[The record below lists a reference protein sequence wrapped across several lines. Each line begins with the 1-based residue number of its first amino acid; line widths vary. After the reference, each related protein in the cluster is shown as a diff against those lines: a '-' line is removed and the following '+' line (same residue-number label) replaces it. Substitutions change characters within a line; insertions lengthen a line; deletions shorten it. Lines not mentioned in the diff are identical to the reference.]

1 MVSFWKTRL
10 PHTLD
15 RVALT
20 AMLGLLLTIGII
32 LLSGEHSSPKVRS
45 LSWVGKTI
53 SAQDSAFTVVFSR
66 PMDPDSIA
74 QNLKI
79 TPDLPGKMSW
89 SGRRMAYTLTRPAEY
104 GQTYK
109 IEILSGK
116 ERLNP
121 KAQNLQPFKAEIP
134 TRERVFAYVGTEG
147 DELGRLV
154 LFNLSKN
161 EKQILTPSSL
171 EVMDFRPYT
180 RRDRILF
187 SAIERTGQPQGIAEQ
202 QLYTTTTGLR
212 PGERSGQIDKVLDN
226 TTYQNLKFD
235 LSVDGQSIVVQRV
248 NRKDTNDF
256 GPWLLQPGEAPQ
268 SLKTQQPGG
277 DFVITPDGSSMAIA
291 QGQGLAILPLQQ
303 NAPPLSFLPQFGTVL
318 GFSQDGNSAAMQKF
332 NGDYTRS
339 LYLVNNQGLQ
349 KEILRTTG
357 SIRSAQ
363 FSPNGTTL
371 YCLLTQ
377 LQPGATF
384 RETPY
389 IAGIDIPEAI
399 KAQKVLTAV
408 SPLLELPEQRDIQ
421 MSLAPDG
428 KAILFDQTGP
438 NSATGQTAGQPPSQN
453 SSRLW
458 LLPLS
463 PDPKTRL
470 NPTSLP
476 LPGFHPRWLP

>member
-1 MVSFWKTRL
+1 MAPSWKTRL
-10 PHTLD
+10 PQPLD
-15 RVALT
+15 RTAL
-20 AMLGLLLTIGII
+20 AVLLGLALAIGII

-45 LSWVGKTI
+45 LSWSGKTI
-53 SAQDSAFTVVFSR
+53 SAQDTAFTISFSR

-79 TPDLPGKMSW
+79 TPELPGKMSW
-89 SGRRMAYTLTRPAEY
+89 SGRRMAYTLTRSAEY

-109 IEILSGK
+109 IELLSGK

-121 KAQNLQPFKAEIP
+121 KAQPLQPFKAEIP
-134 TRERVFAYVGTEG
+134 TRDRVFAYVGTEG
-147 DELGRLV
+147 DEIGRLI

-161 EKQILTPSSL
+161 EKQILTPSNL

-187 SAIERTGQPQGIAEQ
+187 SAIERLAPGSQPQSIAEQ

-212 PGERSGQIDKVLDN
+212 PGERSGQIDKTLDN

-235 LSVDGQSIVVQRV
+235 LSLDGQSIVVQRV

-256 GPWLLQPGEAPQ
+256 GPWLLQPGEAPKA
-268 SLKTQQPGG
+268 LKTQQPGG
-277 DFVITPDGSSMAIA
+277 DFVITPDGSAMAIA

-303 NAPPLSFLPQFGTVL
+303 NASPLSFLPQFGTVL
-318 GFSQDGNSAAMQKF
+318 GFAQDGNSAAMQKF

-349 KEILRTTG
+349 KEVLRTTG

-363 FSPNGTTL
+363 FSPDGKTL

-377 LQPGATF
+377 LQPGETF

-399 KAQKVLTAV
+399 GSKKVLTAV

-428 KAILFDQTGP
+428 KAILFDQT
-438 NSATGQTAGQPPSQN
+438 SAAANPKAPPSQAN
-453 SSRLW
+453 SRLW

-470 NPTSLP
+470 NPTALP

>member
-1 MVSFWKTRL
+1 MVSSWKTRL
-10 PHTLD
+10 PQPLD
-15 RVALT
+15 RIAL
-20 AMLGLLLTIGII
+20 AVLLGLTLTIGII

-45 LSWVGKTI
+45 LSWSGKTI
-53 SAQDSAFTVVFSR
+53 SAQDTAFTISFSR
-66 PMDPDSIA
+66 PMEPDSIA

-79 TPDLPGKMSW
+79 TPELPGKMSW

-109 IEILSGK
+109 IELLSGK

-121 KAQNLQPFKAEIP
+121 KAQTLQPFKAEIP
-134 TRERVFAYVGTEG
+134 TRDRVFAYVGTEG
-147 DELGRLV
+147 DEIGRLV
-154 LFNLSKN
+154 LFNLTKN
-161 EKQILTPSSL
+161 EKQILTPSNL

-187 SAIERTGQPQGIAEQ
+187 SAIDRPTQGTPPQGVAEQ

-212 PGERSGQIDKVLDN
+212 SGERSGQIDKTLDN

-235 LSVDGQSIVVQRV
+235 LSLDGQTIVVQRV

-256 GPWLLQPGEAPQ
+256 GPWLLQPGEAPKA
-268 SLKTQQPGG
+268 LKTQQPGG
-277 DFVITPDGSSMAIA
+277 DFIITPDGSAMAIA

-303 NAPPLSFLPQFGTVL
+303 NASPLSFLPQFGTVL
-318 GFSQDGNSAAMQKF
+318 GFAQDGNSAAMQKF

-349 KEILRTTG
+349 KEVLRTSG

-363 FSPNGTTL
+363 FSPDGKNL

-377 LQPGATF
+377 LQPGETF

-389 IAGIDIPEAI
+389 IAAIDIPEAI
-399 KAQKVLTAV
+399 GSKKVLTAV

-428 KAILFDQTGP
+428 KAILFDQT
-438 NSATGQTAGQPPSQN
+438 SAAPKAQTPSTQAG
-453 SSRLW
+453 SRLW

-470 NPTSLP
+470 NPTTLP